1 MKYQNVYD
9 SKLVLC
15 LEHYFNMCAKLA
27 NLLFGHN
34 TGNGFPQ
41 QLPDDPSVR
50 TEHAWIFDDLLAT
63 SCEIV
68 EPSLNSNPAKN
79 WVAMRSFK
87 SLYTLKL
94 LHIIFRQF
102 EVIYR
107 ALIQTRELP
116 SAQHVFTQKKTY
128 RKLIQSEWEMK
139 FLPDAN
145 FAFGKRCNQQKA
157 KRFPEFICKS
167 FLRAELFSNHKLRRK
182 NVCSLMCTF
191 MRASSTDDRIYSP
204 FFFAPFFLFRLEIW
218 ID

>member
-116 SAQHVFTQKKTY
+116 SAQHVFTQKKNLSQTY
-128 RKLIQSEWEMK
+128 SIRMRNEIFTGCE
-139 FLPDAN
+139 F
-145 FAFGKRCNQQKA
+145 
-157 KRFPEFICKS
+157 RFWQA
-167 FLRAELFSNHKLRRK
+167 L
-182 NVCSLMCTF
+182 
-191 MRASSTDDRIYSP
+191 
-204 FFFAPFFLFRLEIW
+204 
-218 ID
+218 

>member
-1 MKYQNVYD
+1 MTRSWFFVSNITSTCAQSWLIFCLVITPEMD
-9 SKLVLC
+9 SHSSSPMTLRWGRNMPEYLTTCLRLRVKLLS
-15 LEHYFNMCAKLA
+15 
-27 NLLFGHN
+27 LLWILIR
-34 TGNGFPQ
+34 P
-41 QLPDDPSVR
+41 R
-50 TEHAWIFDDLLAT
+50 TELRW
-63 SCEIV
+63 EV
-68 EPSLNSNPAKN
+68 SNPYT
-79 WVAMRSFK
+79 RSNFC
-87 SLYTLKL
+87 TLFLGNLKWFIAHL
-94 LHIIFRQF
+94 FRLESFQ
-102 EVIYR
+102 V
-107 ALIQTRELP
+107 LNM
-116 SAQHVFTQKKTY
+116 SSHKKKTY